1 MTMLTSTKPH
11 EEIKNRTRNDSVNQ
25 EITTRVMDPETIISD
40 LIRHDSKAKDPKVSM
55 VDYVKHA
62 NVISCLLET
71 VEKDF
76 DTDYMI
82 KIYRTA
88 SQRVGQSIGPIKLKL
103 LQTFIKKGMYSKN
116 YKVFKIC

>member
-1 MTMLTSTKPH
+1 M
-11 EEIKNRTRNDSVNQ
+11 NQ

-55 VDYVKHA
+55 VDYVKYA
-62 NVISCLLET
+62 NTISCLLET

-88 SQRVGQSIGPIKLKL
+88 SQRVGHSIGPIKLKL
-103 LQTFIKKGMYSKN
+103 LQTFIKKGCTA
-116 YKVFKIC
+116 KITKCLKYAKTD